1 MQPDLDRNQALE
13 FVGGDA
19 RLLREL
25 AQLFLDCYPAELAA
39 VRTARDRED
48 LPALARAAHAMK
60 GSIRIF
66 DAATFEAALRLETLA
81 LRGDATQI
89 AAACAGLEAALAR
102 IQPTVAALAAEEGA

>member
-25 AQLFLDCYPAELAA
+25 AQLFLDSYPVELAA
-39 VRTARDRED
+39 VRFACERGELT
-48 LPALARAAHAMK
+48 ALARAAHAMK

-66 DAATFEAALRLETLA
+66 DTSAFEAALRLETLA
-81 LRGDATQI
+81 RAGDATQVD
-89 AAACAGLEAALAR
+89 AACAALEASLATIRPAL
-102 IQPTVAALAAEEGA
+102 AALAAKEDA

>member
-13 FVGGDA
+13 FVGGDD

-25 AQLFLDCYPAELAA
+25 AQLFLDSYPAELAA
-39 VRTARDRED
+39 VRMACERED

-66 DAATFEAALRLETLA
+66 DASAFEAALRVETLA
-81 LRGDATQI
+81 RTGDATHV
-89 AAACAGLEAALAR
+89 AAACAALEAALAGIR
-102 IQPTVAALAAEEGA
+102 PALAALAAEDAG